1 YLEACA
7 AISITKDFKAHF
19 CGTQTQW
26 SHLDDE
32 FVDLLYQCFLVGA
45 ENRKKVPGDV
55 EVRAPTLDMPL
66 AEKTGKKASNVDEFE
81 RLHKRNKGKGVWCD
95 TRLEKV
101 MTSYKE
107 SIKVVDDVSLDSPDC
122 VGLDSPSSG
131 IPFDSEAWE
140 KAIGDPKKNFY
151 GHKITKDPEILHGHG
166 TSSDSTLVN
175 N

>member
-1 YLEACA
+1 MGKGY
-7 AISITKDFKAHF
+7 
-19 CGTQTQW
+19 
-26 SHLDDE
+26 
-32 FVDLLYQCFLVGA
+32 
-45 ENRKKVPGDV
+45 R
-55 EVRAPTLDMPL
+55 R
-66 AEKTGKKASNVDEFE
+66 KTGKKASNVDEFE

-107 SIKVVDDVSLDSPDC
+107 SIKAVDDVSLDSSNVAALDSSDC